1 MKFKS
6 DSSGGELNGFVDRG
20 SHLAGELKFETSFRV
35 EGRVDGIVTSHGS
48 LIIGEAGEVEGEIR
62 AGEVFV
68 AGTVRGTIQAE
79 RKVQIAP
86 TGKVYAEILTPALV
100 IENGA
105 QFEGRCTMQVGS
117 GDGAEVTRIADRN
130 R

>member
-6 DSSGGELNGFVDRG
+6 DTSGGELNGFVDRG
-20 SHLAGELKFETSFRV
+20 SHLQGELKFDTSFRV
-35 EGRVDGIVTSHGS
+35 EGRVDGTVTSHGS

-79 RKVQIAP
+79 RRVQIAP
-86 TGKVYAEILTPALV
+86 GGKVYADLLTPALV

-105 QFEGRCTMQVGS
+105 HFEGRCTMQPAA
-117 GDGAEVTRIADRN
+117 GAAEPPKC
-130 R
+130 